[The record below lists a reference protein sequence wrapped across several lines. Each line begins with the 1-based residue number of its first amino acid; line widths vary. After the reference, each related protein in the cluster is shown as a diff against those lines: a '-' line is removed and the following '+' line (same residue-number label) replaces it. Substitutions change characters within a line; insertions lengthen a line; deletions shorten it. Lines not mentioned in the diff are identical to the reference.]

1 MTMQNRTYCKD
12 IDESLLGQELKVCG
26 WVHKTR
32 DHGKVIFID
41 LRDVSGIVQCVIEE
55 KENLELYEI
64 AKDIKEEFV
73 LCIKGIVRRRPPGTE
88 NPRLKSGNVELNIKS
103 IEIINTSKTPPF
115 PIEDNINVSEEL
127 RLKYRYIDLRRD
139 RMKNSIIFRSKALN
153 ITRNFFHENGFFEI
167 ETPFLVKSTPEGAR
181 DFIVPS
187 RINPGKFYAL
197 PQSPQLFKQTLMI
210 SGFDRYFQIAR
221 CFRDEDLRSDRQPEF
236 TQIDI
241 EMSFVNE
248 DDVISVSEAFLK
260 TLFKEMLNIDIE
272 TPFKRIT
279 YKEAMEKYGSDKPD
293 IRFSLELTDLSDI
306 FKNTSFNVFKSALE
320 NGGIIK
326 ALKINENITRK
337 DIDELTEYVKSL
349 GAKGLAW
356 GKVENSKFSSPIAKF
371 LSEKEIDDLISK
383 LSLKEGDFVF
393 FSADKPKNVYK
404 ILGNL
409 RTYIAKKYD
418 LIPKDEF
425 KFLWVVDFPL
435 FEWDEEENRL
445 ISLHHPFTSPKEED
459 IEKLD
464 KILESSDK
472 KHIIDIGESMKAKAY
487 DIVLNGVEIGGG
499 SIRIHNKEIQEKV
512 FKVLNISSEEIKEK
526 FGFLIEALE
535 YGAPTHGGIAFG
547 FDRIL
552 AMMQNFDSIRDVI
565 AFPKTQKGLCL
576 LTSAPDYVSP
586 KQLKEVHIK
595 LDI

>member
-12 IDESLLGQELKVCG
+12 IDESLLGQELKIFG

-73 LCIKGIVRRRPPGTE
+73 LCIKGVVRKRPPGTE
-88 NPRLKSGNVELNIKS
+88 NPKLKSGNIELNIKS

-115 PIEDNINVSEEL
+115 PIEDNINVSEEI
-127 RLKYRYIDLRRD
+127 RLKYRYIDLRRE

-153 ITRNFFHENGFFEI
+153 VTRNFFHENGFFEI

-248 DDVISVSEAFLK
+248 DDIISISEAFLK
-260 TLFKEMLNIDIE
+260 TLFKEMLDIDIE
-272 TPFKRIT
+272 VPFKRIT
-279 YKEAMEKYGSDKPD
+279 YKEAMERYGSDKPD
-293 IRFSLELTDLSDI
+293 IRFSLELIDLSDI
-306 FKNTSFNVFKSALE
+306 FENTSFNVFKSALT

-356 GKVENSKFSSPIAKF
+356 GKVENSNFTSPIAKF
-371 LSEKEIDDLISK
+371 LNEKEISDLISR
-383 LSLKEGDFVF
+383 LSLKDGDFVF

-409 RTYIAKKYD
+409 RTYLAKKYD

-425 KFLWVVDFPL
+425 KFLWVIDFPL

-445 ISLHHPFTSPKEED
+445 ISLHHPFTMPKEED

-472 KHIIDIGESMKAKAY
+472 KYIIDIGESMKAKAY

-499 SIRIHNKEIQEKV
+499 SIRIHNKEIQQKV
-512 FKVLNISSEEIKEK
+512 FKVLNISSEEIREK

-586 KQLKEVHIK
+586 RQLKEVHIK